1 VVPVSENGI
10 KLDVLPTVALTTA
23 TRESIVSLCN
33 GAWGHDPEH
42 EFAGLFD
49 LVTDS
54 MHVLAYENEVLVAH
68 ACWADRRLEPEGLP
82 PLRTAYVD
90 AVATEPV
97 LQGRGIGSLVMQ
109 RFAREAADYELNAL
123 SSERAPAFYERLN
136 WERWRGPTGVRT
148 AQGTQPTPDDIV
160 LILRTQTTPVLNLDA
175 GLLADNRPGQPW

>member
-1 VVPVSENGI
+1 
-10 KLDVLPTVALTTA
+10 
-23 TRESIVSLCN
+23 
-33 GAWGHDPEH
+33 
-42 EFAGLFD
+42 
-49 LVTDS
+49 
-54 MHVLAYENEVLVAH
+54 
-68 ACWADRRLEPEGLP
+68 
-82 PLRTAYVD
+82 
-90 AVATEPV
+90 
-97 LQGRGIGSLVMQ
+97 MQ